1 MLQPTISARIIK
13 PRGRIIYR
21 HVYRLAKAGSMAGNN
36 DSRSPTQTAYGFKRE
51 GRKSGRWLEIGTGR
65 AEGQV
70 NVPIRVRL
78 DRLPIGGFSR
88 GGRLMPIGQEPPLP
102 APQRPGQ
109 ADDADE
115 PEES

>member
-1 MLQPTISARIIK
+1 MPRPTISAKIIK

-21 HVYRLAKAGSMAGNN
+21 HIYRLARAGDMADSN
-36 DSRSPTQTAYGFKRE
+36 DSRSPTHTAYGFKRE

-78 DRLPIGGFSR
+78 DRLPIGGFT
-88 GGRLMPIGQEPPLP
+88 GGVLLMPIGQEPPLP